1 MSVTVVTKNERPPV
15 TLAFVHVIN
24 AAAYGRLA

>member
-1 MSVTVVTKNERPPV
+1 MSVTVVTKNERPPG

-24 AAAYGRLA
+24 AAA